1 MTAVLWLQF
10 LVCAAAVAVSG
21 FQISRQGDTIAALTG
36 LGRTWIG
43 VVLLASATSLPELLT
58 GSTAVVV
65 LDLPDLAVGN
75 VLGAS
80 LLNLFMLAIA
90 DFFHRPGP
98 VLTAASRG
106 QVLAAALA
114 IIILSVAALGVMA
127 RSPLDHLTIGHLGL
141 YTPVLLACYLVG
153 MRILYRYQKR
163 EYREYLAERQAATE
177 VTQVSLRGALIRF
190 AVHALVVITAA
201 MYLPRVASEVAI
213 QMGWQQTLMGT
224 IFLAAATTLPELA
237 VTISALKIGAVDLA
251 IGDLFGS
258 ILFNINLLAVFD
270 LLSYPQPLLLRVTP
284 THAATGLLAILM
296 TAIAAVE
303 LVYRPE
309 KKILGWLS
317 AGAFLLALLY
327 AINVVGHFLA
337 GGGVLPR

>member
-1 MTAVLWLQF
+1 MLVGLWGRFLACVL
-10 LVCAAAVAVSG
+10 AIGYSG
-21 FQISRQGDTIAALTG
+21 YQLSRQGDILAARTG

-43 VVLLASATSLPELLT
+43 VVLLASATSLPELIT
-58 GSTAVVV
+58 GSTAVIW

-75 VLGAS
+75 VFGAS
-80 LLNLFMLAIA
+80 LLNLLMLAIA
-90 DFFHRPGP
+90 DLFHRPGP

-114 IIILSVAALGVMA
+114 IIILAVATLGVMA
-127 RSPLDHLTIGHLGL
+127 RSPLNHLVMGHIGLS
-141 YTPVLLACYLVG
+141 TPVLLACYLVG

-163 EYREYLAERQAATE
+163 EYREYLAERQAEAA
-177 VTQVSLRGALIRF
+177 VAAVSLRWVISLFSLNAG
-190 AVHALVVITAA
+190 VVILTA
-201 MYLPRVASEVAI
+201 MWLPEVASNLAI

-224 IFLAAATTLPELA
+224 IFVSLATTLPELA
-237 VTISALKIGAVDLA
+237 VTLSALKIGAVDLA

-258 ILFNINLLAVFD
+258 ILFNINLLAIFD
-270 LLSYPQPLLLRVTP
+270 LGSFSYPLLLRAST

-317 AGAFLLALLY
+317 AGTFLLALLY
-327 AINVVGHFLA
+327 ACNVVGHFLVGA
-337 GGGVLPR
+337 GP